1 MDCFSSINTGLPI
14 SNDESMKT
22 EQWRSLLDSAPFSSD
37 EVLAPHQEIEADY
50 RMGDKEDEVPLSFPQ
65 KLMEILGSD
74 EAADIIS
81 WLPHGKG
88 FLIYKKKKFAT
99 DILPKFFKQ
108 SKYTSFTRK
117 LNRWGFIR
125 VTRGP
130 ETGAYYHKLFQR
142 GDFLLCMQ
150 MCCQTT
156 KPTTSSLIFD
166 DQLSINVS
174 NDYSSQTH
182 SAVDLVQQSQ
192 DMIRR
197 QLQHLQFQ
205 QLQLQQLQFQQQQQL
220 HAAEL
225 LRVQFANDDNEE
237 SLMDDPTQPTPLPTP
252 EYLQMHQQQL
262 NMDQHQ
268 MHHHQKQQF
277 AQQYSKEDLMNSFYI
292 QTLGGTKDFDN
303 GMIDVEPVVL
313 LPILDTHPF
322 MVPSSMDQHD
332 YRPTGSGNG
341 RAWAA

>member
-1 MDCFSSINTGLPI
+1 
-14 SNDESMKT
+14 
-22 EQWRSLLDSAPFSSD
+22 
-37 EVLAPHQEIEADY
+37 
-50 RMGDKEDEVPLSFPQ
+50 
-65 KLMEILGSD
+65 MEILGSD

-205 QLQLQQLQFQQQQQL
+205 QREFMYGLCGFLWFLC
-220 HAAEL
+220 
-225 LRVQFANDDNEE
+225 LRMSCSHFCVHSTTSATAI
-237 SLMDDPTQPTPLPTP
+237 PTATATATSCCGIT
-252 EYLQMHQQQL
+252 E
-262 NMDQHQ
+262 
-268 MHHHQKQQF
+268 
-277 AQQYSKEDLMNSFYI
+277 
-292 QTLGGTKDFDN
+292 
-303 GMIDVEPVVL
+303 
-313 LPILDTHPF
+313 
-322 MVPSSMDQHD
+322 
-332 YRPTGSGNG
+332 GSICQ
-341 RAWAA
+341 RRQ